1 MTLAA
6 DHSDARAPA
15 GGPPCPSCGAP
26 GAESFHRLSGTP
38 TNSCMLVDTRA
49 AALAFPTADID
60 LCLCGACGFIFNA
73 AWKPGRTV
81 YAAGYEETQGYSP
94 TFTAF
99 HRALAAELAERFAL
113 GGERVL
119 EIGCGKGEFLAL
131 LVEAGAAEGLGYDPG
146 YVPGRLD
153 AAAARRVR
161 VIPDYFDE
169 DTAADPGALVC
180 CKMTLEHVFDVA
192 GFVRAVR
199 RLIGGRDTGVFF
211 MVPDA
216 GRILDDV
223 AFWDVYYEHVSYF
236 TAESLAALFRREG
249 FAVEDAW
256 TGYGGQYLMIAAR
269 PAGDGAAPGTAP
281 DVDALRDR
289 AFGFSRKVD
298 ALRGAWRE
306 RLGALRR
313 EGRRVALW
321 GSGSKAVSFV
331 TTVGIGDE
339 VACVADINP
348 HRQGCFLPGSGH
360 RIVSPAEVASLAPD
374 LVVVMNPLYRDEVAR
389 DLETLGSRPE
399 IVAL

>member
-6 DHSDARAPA
+6 DSPDAPAPA
-15 GGPPCPSCGAP
+15 GGRHCPACGAP
-26 GAESFHRLSGTP
+26 GAEPVYRLSGIP
-38 TNSCMLVDTRA
+38 TNSCMLVDTRD
-49 AALAFPTADID
+49 AALAFPTAALE
-60 LCLCGACGFIFNA
+60 LCLCGACGFLFNA
-73 AWKPGRTV
+73 AWRPGRTV

-99 HRALAAELAERFAL
+99 HRALAAELTERFAL
-113 GGERVL
+113 RGARVL

-131 LVEAGAAEGLGYDPG
+131 LVGAGAAEGLGYDPG

-153 AAAARRVR
+153 ADTARRVR
-161 VIPDYFDE
+161 VIPEYFDE
-169 DTAADPGALVC
+169 NTPADPGALVC
-180 CKMTLEHVFDVA
+180 CKMTLEHVYDVA

-199 RLIGGRDTGVFF
+199 RLIGDRDTGVFF

-236 TAESLAALFRREG
+236 TADSLAGLFRREG
-249 FAVEDAW
+249 FAVEDVW

-269 PAGDGAAPGTAP
+269 PGRTAPEPMAPGGVAALRHRALSFSRG
-281 DVDALRDR
+281 VDALRRD
-289 AFGFSRKVD
+289 
-298 ALRGAWRE
+298 WRE
-306 RLGALRR
+306 RLAASQRQR
-313 EGRRVALW
+313 RRVALW

-348 HRQGCFLPGSGH
+348 HRHGCFLPGSGH
-360 RIVSPAEVASLAPD
+360 RIVSPAEVAALAPD
-374 LVVVMNPLYRDEVAR
+374 LVVVMNPLYRAEVAR
-389 DLETLGSRPE
+389 DLETLGCRPE
-399 IVAL
+399 IVTL